1 MNQKIKY
8 VGILAILP
16 IFMIALAQDYIG
28 EADAATQYS
37 KGTPN
42 QSFGSADSSV
52 CGGALCGESTAN
64 AEPTQGLSNE
74 VPKVEPPVVG
84 IISINNFS
92 GESSNTFN
100 AIIEISTGSENLEEV
115 YDERK

>member
-8 VGILAILP
+8 VGILAIVP

-42 QSFGSADSSV
+42 QSFGSADH
-52 CGGALCGESTAN
+52 LF
-64 AEPTQGLSNE
+64 
-74 VPKVEPPVVG
+74 VEEHLTFK
-84 IISINNFS
+84 IILN
-92 GESSNTFN
+92 
-100 AIIEISTGSENLEEV
+100 
-115 YDERK
+115 